1 MIRPLRN
8 DVLFRRF
15 VEETEIGL
23 IILPDIAKRPGTE
36 AEVIA
41 IGPQCE
47 EVAPGDTVI
56 VDLYQGTQLVYGSE
70 SYWLV
75 DEDRIGATV
84 A

>member
-47 EVAPGDTVI
+47 EVLPGDTVI
-56 VDLYQGTQLVYGSE
+56 VDLYQGTQLVYGNE